1 MTEMMSQKLAGAKPG
16 PSTRHYL
23 DIAEIRE
30 DAVILKDGNLRAVL
44 AVSSVNFGLKSDDEQ
59 NATVSAYVQFINA
72 LTHPVQ
78 IVIQSRK
85 LNIDDYVKRLEH
97 AQKDQ
102 TNELLRLQIA
112 DYRTFIKE
120 LVELGEIMSKRFFLV
135 IPYSAISDSRKGFW
149 SRFAEV
155 LQPAGTVRVRAER
168 FLRDRGALM
177 QRVSHVQGGLAS
189 IGLASQILDTQ
200 ALIELYYKVYNPDVA
215 EIEKLQDVS
224 KIRVEESLA
233 I

>member
-1 MTEMMSQKLAGAKPG
+1 MEMQSKQLRGPKPG
-16 PSTRHYL
+16 SSTQRYL

-30 DAVILKDGNLRAVL
+30 DAVVLKDGNLRAVL
-44 AVSSVNFGLKSDDEQ
+44 AISSVNFGLKSEDEQ

-112 DYRTFIKE
+112 DYRTFVKE
-120 LVELGEIMSKRFFLV
+120 LVELGEIMSKRFFV
-135 IPYSAISDSRKGFW
+135 VVPYSAISDARKGFW
-149 SRFAEV
+149 ARFGE
-155 LQPAGTVRVRAER
+155 LLKSAGTVRLRQER

-177 QRVSHVQGGLAS
+177 QRVSHVQGGLSS
-189 IGLASQILDTQ
+189 IGLTSQLLDTQ

-224 KIRVEESLA
+224 KIRIEEGLA
-233 I
+233 V